1 MYRRWH
7 RFSFSFPPPHFWFG
21 GPVRFPHRGEYIR
34 MLEEYKQELETELKE
49 VNRELEEMKKTD

>member
-1 MYRRWH
+1 
-7 RFSFSFPPPHFWFG
+7 
-21 GPVRFPHRGEYIR
+21 